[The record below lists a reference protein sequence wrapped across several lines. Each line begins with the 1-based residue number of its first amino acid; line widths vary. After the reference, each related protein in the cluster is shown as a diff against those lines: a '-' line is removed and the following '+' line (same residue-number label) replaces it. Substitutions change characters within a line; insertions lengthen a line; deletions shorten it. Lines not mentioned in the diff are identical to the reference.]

1 MRGSMFSK
9 ELLDKITKS
18 KIVAGF
24 SVQNLDDAVPIAKSL
39 MEGGINVIEL
49 TLRTKNS
56 LKAVEM
62 IAKSVQD
69 MVIGVG
75 TILTTDQLFQVKNN
89 GAHFG
94 VSPGLNKRVLQYADE
109 IDFSF
114 APGIATPSD
123 LDCAIDMGYRFVKFF
138 PAEGMGGVNYLKSIS
153 APFNHLD
160 VKYFPLG
167 GINSNNM
174 NEYLNIDNVIA
185 IGGSWIVKDQLVL
198 NKQWK
203 EITKR
208 ALEVRNIINN

>member
-1 MRGSMFSK
+1 MFSK

-24 SVQNLDDAVPIAKSL
+24 SVQNLDDAIPIAKSL

-75 TILTTDQLFQVKNN
+75 TILTTDQLLQVKDN

-94 VSPGLNKRVLQYADE
+94 VSPGLNKRVLQYAEE

-138 PAEGMGGVNYLKSIS
+138 LPKEW
-153 APFNHLD
+153 
-160 VKYFPLG
+160 
-167 GINSNNM
+167 
-174 NEYLNIDNVIA
+174 E
-185 IGGSWIVKDQLVL
+185 VL
-198 NKQWK
+198 
-203 EITKR
+203 
-208 ALEVRNIINN
+208 II

>member
-1 MRGSMFSK
+1 MFSK

-24 SVQNLDDAVPIAKSL
+24 SVQNLDDAIPIAKSL

-75 TILTTDQLFQVKNN
+75 TILTTDQLLQVKDN

-94 VSPGLNKRVLQYADE
+94 VSPGLNKRVLQYAEE

-153 APFNHLD
+153 APFSHLD

-203 EITKR
+203 EITNR

>member
-1 MRGSMFSK
+1 MFLK

-24 SVQNLDDAVPIAKSL
+24 SVQNLDDAIPIAKSL

-49 TLRTKNS
+49 TLRTENS
-56 LKAVEM
+56 IKAVEM

-75 TILTTDQLFQVKNN
+75 TILTTDQLLQVKDN

-94 VSPGLNKRVLQYADE
+94 VSPGLNKRVLQYAEE

-153 APFNHLD
+153 APFSHLD

-185 IGGSWIVKDQLVL
+185 IGGSWIVKDKLVL

>member
-1 MRGSMFSK
+1 MFSK

-24 SVQNLDDAVPIAKSL
+24 SVQNLDDAIPIAKSL
-39 MEGGINVIEL
+39 IEGGINVIEL

-75 TILTTDQLFQVKNN
+75 TILTTDQLLQVKDN

-94 VSPGLNKRVLQYADE
+94 VSPGLNKRVLQYAEE

-174 NEYLNIDNVIA
+174 NEYLSIDNVIA

>member
-1 MRGSMFSK
+1 MFSK
-9 ELLDKITKS
+9 ELLDKIAKS

-24 SVQNLDDAVPIAKSL
+24 SVQNLDDAIPTAKSL
-39 MEGGINVIEL
+39 VEGGINVIEL

-75 TILTTDQLFQVKNN
+75 TILTTDQLLQVNDN

-94 VSPGLNKRVLQYADE
+94 VSPGLNKRVLQYAEE

-123 LDCAIDMGYRFVKFF
+123 LDCAIDMGYRFIKFF

>member
-1 MRGSMFSK
+1 MFSK

-24 SVQNLDDAVPIAKSL
+24 SVQNLDDAIPIAKSL

-75 TILTTDQLFQVKNN
+75 TILTTDQLLQVKDN

-94 VSPGLNKRVLQYADE
+94 VSPGLNKRVLQYAEE

-167 GINSNNM
+167 GINSDNM
-174 NEYLNIDNVIA
+174 KEYLNIDNVIA
-185 IGGSWIVKDQLVL
+185 IGGSWIVKEQLVL

-208 ALEVRNIINN
+208 AFEVRNIINN

>member
-1 MRGSMFSK
+1 MFSK
-9 ELLDKITKS
+9 ELLEKITKS

-24 SVQNLDDAVPIAKSL
+24 SVQNLDDAIPIAKSL
-39 MEGGINVIEL
+39 IEGGINVIEL

-75 TILTTDQLFQVKNN
+75 TILTTDQLLQVKDN

-94 VSPGLNKRVLQYADE
+94 VSPGLNKRVLQYAEE

-174 NEYLNIDNVIA
+174 NEYLSIDNVIA

>member
-1 MRGSMFSK
+1 MFSK

-24 SVQNLDDAVPIAKSL
+24 SVQNLDDAIPIAKSL

-56 LKAVEM
+56 LKAVE
-62 IAKSVQD
+62 IITKSVQD
-69 MVIGVG
+69 MVVGVG
-75 TILTTDQLFQVKNN
+75 TILTTDQLLQVKDN

-94 VSPGLNKRVLQYADE
+94 VSPGLNKRVLQYAEE

-153 APFNHLD
+153 APFSHLD

>member
-1 MRGSMFSK
+1 MFSK
-9 ELLDKITKS
+9 ELLEKITKS

-24 SVQNLDDAVPIAKSL
+24 SVQNLDDAIPIAKSL
-39 MEGGINVIEL
+39 IEGGINVIEL

-75 TILTTDQLFQVKNN
+75 TILTTDQLLQVKDN

-94 VSPGLNKRVLQYADE
+94 VSPGLNKRVLQYAEE

-123 LDCAIDMGYRFVKFF
+123 LDCAIDMGCRFVKFF

>member
-1 MRGSMFSK
+1 MFSK
-9 ELLDKITKS
+9 ELLEKITKS

-24 SVQNLDDAVPIAKSL
+24 SVQNLDDAIPIAKSL
-39 MEGGINVIEL
+39 MEGGINIIEL

-75 TILTTDQLFQVKNN
+75 TILTTDQLLQVKDN

-94 VSPGLNKRVLQYADE
+94 VSPGLNKRVLQYAEE

-123 LDCAIDMGYRFVKFF
+123 LDCAIDMGCRFVKFF

-198 NKQWK
+198 NKKWK

-208 ALEVRNIINN
+208 ALEVQNTINK

>member
-1 MRGSMFSK
+1 MFSK
-9 ELLDKITKS
+9 KLLDKITKS

-24 SVQNLDDAVPIAKSL
+24 SVQNLNDAIPIAKSL

-75 TILTTDQLFQVKNN
+75 TILTTDQLLQVKDN

-94 VSPGLNKRVLQYADE
+94 VSPGLNKRVLQYAEE

-153 APFNHLD
+153 APFSHLD

-198 NKQWK
+198 NKKWK

-208 ALEVRNIINN
+208 ALEVQNTINK

>member
-1 MRGSMFSK
+1 MFSK

-24 SVQNLDDAVPIAKSL
+24 SVQNLNDAIPIAKSL
-39 MEGGINVIEL
+39 MEGGIDVIEL

-75 TILTTDQLFQVKNN
+75 TILTTDQLLQVKDN

-94 VSPGLNKRVLQYADE
+94 VSPGLNKRVLQYAEE

-123 LDCAIDMGYRFVKFF
+123 LDCAIDMGYRFVKLF

-153 APFNHLD
+153 APFSHLD

-174 NEYLNIDNVIA
+174 NEYLSIDNVIA

>member
-1 MRGSMFSK
+1 MFSK

-24 SVQNLDDAVPIAKSL
+24 SVQNLDDAIPIAKSL

-75 TILTTDQLFQVKNN
+75 TILTTDQLLQVKDN

-94 VSPGLNKRVLQYADE
+94 VSPGLNKRVLQYAEE

-123 LDCAIDMGYRFVKFF
+123 LDCAIDMGCRFVKFF

-198 NKQWK
+198 NKKWK

-208 ALEVRNIINN
+208 ALEVQNTINK

>member
-1 MRGSMFSK
+1 MFSK

-24 SVQNLDDAVPIAKSL
+24 SVQNLDDAIPIAKSL
-39 MEGGINVIEL
+39 MEGGINIIEL

-75 TILTTDQLFQVKNN
+75 TILTTDQLLQAKDN

-94 VSPGLNKRVLQYADE
+94 VSPGLNKRVLQYAEE

-198 NKQWK
+198 NKQWE

>member
-1 MRGSMFSK
+1 MFSK

-24 SVQNLDDAVPIAKSL
+24 SVQNLDDAIPIAKSL

-75 TILTTDQLFQVKNN
+75 TILTTDQLLQVKDN

-94 VSPGLNKRVLQYADE
+94 VSPGLNKRVLQYAE
-109 IDFSF
+109 GIDFSF

-153 APFNHLD
+153 APFSHLD

-167 GINSNNM
+167 GINSDNM
-174 NEYLNIDNVIA
+174 NKYLNIDNVIA

>member
-1 MRGSMFSK
+1 MFSK

-24 SVQNLDDAVPIAKSL
+24 SVQNLDDAIPIAKSL
-39 MEGGINVIEL
+39 MEGGIDVIEL

-75 TILTTDQLFQVKNN
+75 TILTTDQLLQVKDN

-94 VSPGLNKRVLQYADE
+94 VSPGLNKRVLQYAE
-109 IDFSF
+109 QIDFSF

-153 APFNHLD
+153 APFSHLD

>member
-1 MRGSMFSK
+1 MFSK

-24 SVQNLDDAVPIAKSL
+24 SVQNLDDAIPIAKSL

-75 TILTTDQLFQVKNN
+75 TILTTDQLLEVKDN

-94 VSPGLNKRVLQYADE
+94 VSPGLNKRVLQYAKE
-109 IDFSF
+109 TDFSF

-167 GINSNNM
+167 GINSDNM
-174 NEYLNIDNVIA
+174 KEYLNIDNVIA
-185 IGGSWIVKDQLVL
+185 IGGSWIVKEQLVL

-208 ALEVRNIINN
+208 AFEVRNIINN